1 MNRTRYNLICNYNKL
16 DVNIYCSNFYT
27 TTTQILCTIFLN
39 TRNSN
44 KWPEVVSEDL
54 KKHVYKLKDR
64 VFVINGQIKGQTL
77 LSFPVGIELV
87 EEGKKIDIARYDFKK
102 FFILKFFKIFNFR
115 LRTLY
120 RCFISAY

>member
-87 EEGKKIDIARYDFKK
+87 EEGKKIDIARCDFNK